1 MSFARDTHSL
11 MLQAQY
17 MQKGMWEKRRSRPGS
32 LPLRLTS

>member
-17 MQKGMWEKRRSRPGS
+17 MQKGMWREKVEQAKTACPWIIS
-32 LPLRLTS
+32 